1 MWADQVSI
9 GYIFAT
15 KWTIHDSASL
25 YFNSS
30 IVVGVYKGFWNVK
43 KIEEEWNFIYVLK
56 KNKIFIRIVKI
67 EPILISKGNY
77 NEKIEKNR

>member
-1 MWADQVSI
+1 MKFHI
-9 GYIFAT
+9 CF
-15 KWTIHDSASL
+15 
-25 YFNSS
+25 
-30 IVVGVYKGFWNVK
+30 
-43 KIEEEWNFIYVLK
+43 K